1 MNFFSLQI
9 DSNLPHK
16 KCHLFLS
23 NIFYINSIDISFENI
38 EYMKNISS
46 QKQFLFDFDLICK
59 DYYYSILF
67 KFKRLFFIL
76 FVKISLHRS

>member
-1 MNFFSLQI
+1 M
-9 DSNLPHK
+9 
-16 KCHLFLS
+16 
-23 NIFYINSIDISFENI
+23 ISFENI

-46 QKQFLFDFDLICK
+46 DRMCIYIIEIIVFNIIEQVLFDFDLICK

>member
-1 MNFFSLQI
+1 
-9 DSNLPHK
+9 
-16 KCHLFLS
+16 
-23 NIFYINSIDISFENI
+23 
-38 EYMKNISS
+38 MKNISS
-46 QKQFLFDFDLICK
+46 DRMCIYIIEIIVFNIIEQVLFDFDLIYK